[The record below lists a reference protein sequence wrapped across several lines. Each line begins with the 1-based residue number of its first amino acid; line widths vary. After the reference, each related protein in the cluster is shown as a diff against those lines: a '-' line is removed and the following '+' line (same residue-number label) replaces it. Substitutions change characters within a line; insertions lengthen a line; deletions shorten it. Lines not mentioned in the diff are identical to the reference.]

1 MVHISL
7 NVGLLS
13 SVTIMFQ
20 NGHFQD
26 LYSLSHGYLGKI
38 KTNFFLAP
46 LIFRARQTAGYLIV
60 NIFLKIPFQHP
71 NFRSA
76 AFPLHLLFSSQSLDQ
91 SSTTLSHGAAPGR
104 NASLQGNRRR
114 RNVHDSLCGTGYNR
128 EEHACGWNTVN
139 LGLAEEKLGGGGGG
153 NQEAASWIINRIREG
168 YIWLPTSCVYNL

>member
-1 MVHISL
+1 MERHNKLMVHISL

-26 LYSLSHGYLGKI
+26 LYSLSHVYLGKI
-38 KTNFFLAP
+38 KTIFFLAP

-104 NASLQGNRRR
+104 NASL
-114 RNVHDSLCGTGYNR
+114 
-128 EEHACGWNTVN
+128 WNT
-139 LGLAEEKLGGGGGG
+139 LAEGH
-153 NQEAASWIINRIREG
+153 AAHMSWSILTCSSKASG
-168 YIWLPTSCVYNL
+168 LS